1 MKVNWRKQEQVR
13 KGHWKFWMNQT
24 IIFHRIMRLIL
35 PKKTTDINFTGKNFF
50 YKTETFIV
58 IAVVILFSEQNSV
71 TKIQIIIYL
80 HTIWV
85 ELQNVFI
92 FKSNG
97 LCFSGL
103 VVNTLTRLLLILLL
117 YWKRYWR
124 VSMHNPVKLDLL
136 WIFDVSWNPKAIFK
150 ILLVLYSLIWKHKIT
165 IHFCLRVTVLN
176 QFSGENTSQLQIS
189 ILW

>member
-1 MKVNWRKQEQVR
+1 
-13 KGHWKFWMNQT
+13 MNQI

-35 PKKTTDINFTGKNFF
+35 PKKTTDINFTGKNVF

-58 IAVVILFSEQNSV
+58 IAVVIKLFTEQNSV
-71 TKIQIIIYL
+71 TEIQIIIYL
-80 HTIWV
+80 LTIWV
-85 ELQNVFI
+85 KLQNVFI

-124 VSMHNPVKLDLL
+124 VSIHNPVKLDLL
-136 WIFDVSWNPKAIFK
+136 WIFDVSWNPKAISK

-165 IHFCLRVTVLN
+165 VHFCLRVTVLN
-176 QFSGENTSQLQIS
+176 QFSSENTSQLQIS
-189 ILW
+189 ILWWNFLDISISYF